1 MSNAS
6 IQTDPNQLTK
16 VPAQISIWDGK
27 QWLEISNQ
35 QTINTINENVGI
47 AQKTADG
54 KNSITWGTE
63 QPSSAINGDIWLKK
77 DENGNYTIQVYN
89 GSDWDSPVEANVD
102 AVKAQ
107 VAALPQNYYSAT
119 QPSGT
124 NFTDGSHW
132 YEQTGTDSNGNPI
145 YTVHLWNS
153 STNTWNK
160 MLNSGEV
167 DNANQISQVKS
178 GLTQAQSDIATSKNN
193 ITTLSSNLESAKTDL
208 QNQVTDAKNDITTAQ
223 SNISQA
229 QNDITTAQNNIK
241 TNADAISDANGNIS
255 SLQKTASTLES
266 DMTDAQGDISTLQQ
280 SATGFKTDIADNK
293 GNISSLS
300 GTVEG
305 LSNTVSDNSGNISNL
320 QTSVTGLKDTVSDN
334 SNNISTLQNSA
345 TTFESDISSLQSDNT
360 TNKQNISSLQNTA
373 NGFSSTVATLQ
384 TQVNNSAVGTNLL
397 LNTGNGWL
405 GDPFQAP
412 KLPDSDITID
422 GVFVANSDGI
432 MKLTAPDS
440 GEFFY
445 RFSNPSKS
453 NTLYGLTAGQ
463 TYTISGLANLTDGQL
478 NFRAQTVNGSG
489 GWNNFTGSQSGDLGV
504 TNSDGTTFT
513 KFSYTFTIPSVAT
526 GIYISLQAYNVTYN
540 TSVLSFKQLK
550 LELGSHATD
559 YSANPADNATVT
571 SISALSNTVDGLSN
585 TVSNNSGN
593 ITTLQT
599 RANGFDVSVGQL
611 QNNSFDTTKS
621 YAGLSI
627 NSNGLTQ
634 VAGSTSVYLS
644 NTHGFEI
651 QKSGSD
657 IFHVDTSGNLTMQG
671 NITAGNIS
679 GVNFTGNSL
688 TLAGTL
694 AVTGSIS
701 ADNGNVVINSS
712 GLTIK
717 GANLTIGDSSGN
729 TTTYIKSDGTF
740 ITNKGVFTGSVT
752 SSNAIITGGKLTVG
766 SNFSVDTSGNL
777 IASNAAITGS
787 LYVSETGNQTWIDAN
802 GIHNTNGGGSD
813 TYIKNGSL
821 YCDWVDSDGVTNQTQ
836 ISNNVI
842 AVGYKTASIGLFNSR
857 QNSPELMFSNLS
869 GNNAHIVFGDSLGIV
884 SDNNINLTP
893 ASGYTTNIN
902 STLNL
907 EYGLNYT
914 GSGEF
919 NVTSTGNINLKPTSS
934 LGLFGN
940 YIMVQS
946 TGSVHLQ
953 SSSSSRVYIG
963 HSGGEMSTDG
973 GSLYNSST
981 NGWYMRDNSG
991 NMTTVHGTSFVNSSL
1006 LSMKTNI
1013 SKIDPATALDKIN
1026 QTNIYDYQYKS
1037 DVERGSAKHYASY
1050 IIDDVNEVSQYTEP
1064 SEFLSEDKKG
1074 RDDGTQLAY
1083 LTAAV
1088 QYLAQ
1093 KVKELESK

>member
-54 KNSITWGTE
+54 KNSITWSTE

-107 VAALPQNYYSAT
+107 VASLPKNYYSAT

-178 GLTQAQSDIATSKNN
+178 DLTQAQSDI
-193 ITTLSSNLESAKTDL
+193 TTVSSNLDSAKTNL
-208 QNQVTDAKNDITTAQ
+208 QNQVTQAQ
-223 SNISQA
+223 S
-229 QNDITTAQNNIK
+229 DITTAQNNIK
-241 TNADAISDANGNIS
+241 TNADAISDAKGNIS
-255 SLQKTASTLES
+255 SLQSSASKLES

-280 SATGFKTDIADNK
+280 SATEFKTDIADNK

-300 GTVEG
+300 DTVG
-305 LSNTVSDNSGNISNL
+305 
-320 QTSVTGLKDTVSDN
+320 GLKDTVSDN
-334 SNNISTLQNSA
+334 SNNISTLQTSA

-384 TQVNNSAVGTNLL
+384 TQVNNSAVGTNLIVASSVINAMSMDNNGA
-397 LNTGNGWL
+397 NTSF
-405 GDPFQAP
+405 PTTF
-412 KLPDSDITID
+412 ITNYIE
-422 GVFVANSDGI
+422 VVV
-432 MKLTAPDS
+432 
-440 GEFFY
+440 GESYTVSTTLSSSRSRIAFY
-445 RFSNPSKS
+445 GSSKS
-453 NTLYGLTAGQ
+453 FISRLADTA
-463 TYTISGLANLTDGQL
+463 IS
-478 NFRAQTVNGSG
+478 
-489 GWNNFTGSQSGDLGV
+489 
-504 TNSDGTTFT
+504 NS
-513 KFSYTFTIPSVAT
+513 SPQTFTIPNGA
-526 GIYISLQAYNVTYN
+526 
-540 TSVLSFKQLK
+540 SFIKFSPDESNGKYENNFK
-550 LELGSHATD
+550 LEKGSHATD
-559 YSANPADNATVT
+559 WSANPADNATVT
-571 SISALSNTVDGLSN
+571 SVSNLSNTVNGLSN

-599 RANGFDVSVGQL
+599 RADGFDVSVGQL
-611 QNNSFDTTKS
+611 QNNSFDTTKF

-634 VAGSTSVYLS
+634 VAGSTSIYLS

>member
-300 GTVEG
+300 GTVE
-305 LSNTVSDNSGNISNL
+305 
-320 QTSVTGLKDTVSDN
+320 
-334 SNNISTLQNSA
+334 
-345 TTFESDISSLQSDNT
+345 
-360 TNKQNISSLQNTA
+360 
-373 NGFSSTVATLQ
+373 
-384 TQVNNSAVGTNLL
+384 
-397 LNTGNGWL
+397 
-405 GDPFQAP
+405 
-412 KLPDSDITID
+412 
-422 GVFVANSDGI
+422 
-432 MKLTAPDS
+432 
-440 GEFFY
+440 
-445 RFSNPSKS
+445 
-453 NTLYGLTAGQ
+453 
-463 TYTISGLANLTDGQL
+463 
-478 NFRAQTVNGSG
+478 
-489 GWNNFTGSQSGDLGV
+489 
-504 TNSDGTTFT
+504 
-513 KFSYTFTIPSVAT
+513 
-526 GIYISLQAYNVTYN
+526 
-540 TSVLSFKQLK
+540 
-550 LELGSHATD
+550 
-559 YSANPADNATVT
+559 
-571 SISALSNTVDGLSN
+571 GLSN